1 MLEVITRELGKD
13 LDPFLEAGR
22 RVFADDPTYIPPLTF
37 ELKDRLTPKKNPFF
51 EHGEAAL
58 FTAHRDGQI
67 VGRCSASIDHAHL
80 ERHKDET
87 GFFGFFDTFDDE
99 EAAHALLDAAKAW
112 VRERGMKRI
121 RGPLSLCIN
130 EEAGLLVEGFEH
142 SPVLMMPH
150 SRPYQGALVESAG
163 FEPIKDLIAWRY
175 DVHEIP
181 PRAIR
186 AWEQMRELPEV
197 TIRSFRKKHL
207 HRDIN
212 MMMEIFNDAWQE
224 NWGFV
229 PATDAE
235 LAKVAEDLKIILD
248 EDLAFFAE
256 VDGRPVGMCV
266 ALPNLNEATH
276 DLGGS
281 IFPFGFAKLLWRTK
295 VRGLK
300 SARVITLGLRKEI
313 RNKKRYG
320 GLSTALYVELAKRGV
335 RKGYEWAELSWTLD
349 DNRPINVAIKA
360 MGGKPYKRYRLYEA
374 SLD

>member
-87 GFFGFFDTFDDE
+87 GFFGFFDTLDDE

-150 SRPYQGALVESAG
+150 SRPYQGGLVESAG

-207 HRDIN
+207 RRDIN

-235 LAKVAEDLKIILD
+235 LAKVAEDLKLILD

-374 SLD
+374 PLD